1 MESMMVRVIVHK
13 QLPAREILNNDLW
26 RANYC
31 YFSGGNRG
39 SGIYFYLYGS
49 SSIPFYIGMCAA
61 KSYNI
66 LGRVWN
72 ELDDYRN
79 GKYYLP
85 KNPEKL
91 SSLECFT
98 KASSH
103 ETFFIPGKYDKE
115 DDAFLKALDTMLNNT
130 RILFSYLETDPQVDH
145 EQMINVI
152 YNIEALFQRNVVDTL
167 KLEPKWIGDK
177 GRGYFVD
184 PQFDYTLGSVYE
196 DPGLANILDTEL
208 LLGRRSSGT

>member
-1 MESMMVRVIVHK
+1 M
-13 QLPAREILNNDLW
+13 W

-31 YFSGGNRG
+31 YFSGEIG

-49 SSIPFYIGMCAA
+49 SSIPFTLVCAA

-85 KNPEKL
+85 KNLKTVVSGMLYESKF
-91 SSLECFT
+91 SR
-98 KASSH
+98 
-103 ETFFIPGKYDKE
+103 TFFIPGKYDKE

-130 RILFSYLETDPQVDH
+130 RIFFYLETDPQVDH

-152 YNIEALFQRNVVDTL
+152 YNIEALFR
-167 KLEPKWIGDK
+167 EMSWI
-177 GRGYFVD
+177 
-184 PQFDYTLGSVYE
+184 P
-196 DPGLANILDTEL
+196 
-208 LLGRRSSGT
+208 